1 MRHHMRECLLSKGD
15 LLQATLFHPG
25 WANQDLFCLN
35 GMLDILITTRFL
47 MRWSSLKLTCS
58 MPMYVISI
66 AAKLVAI
73 RHLAP
78 AGSEPSSVQPPE
90 HIRNDD
96 PVRIPQHNIP
106 PVTLSSNN
114 DSEHQKSNYT
124 PDNTPI
130 IDNAPAILKSTRTLN
145 APIDDNAPVIAG
157 PRRSTRERRLPAR
170 FIQEMYAAPIL
181 CMVHGNVILE
191 YGCHGENS
199 IDIHCTP
206 PGYCASNLW
215 PRSTLLIYI

>member
-1 MRHHMRECLLSKGD
+1 MLKRHVRHSKYD
-15 LLQATLFHPG
+15 PLEDELELIE
-25 WANQDLFCLN
+25 ANPQYAHVRYLN
-35 GMLDILITTRFL
+35 GRETTV
-47 MRWSSLKLTCS
+47 S
-58 MPMYVISI
+58 
-66 AAKLVAI
+66 I

-130 IDNAPAILKSTRTLN
+130 IDNAPAIDNTPAILKSTRTLN
-145 APIDDNAPVIAG
+145 APIDDIAPVIAE

-170 FIQEMYAAPIL
+170 FIQEM
-181 CMVHGNVILE
+181 
-191 YGCHGENS
+191 
-199 IDIHCTP
+199 
-206 PGYCASNLW
+206 
-215 PRSTLLIYI
+215 